1 MKLVRYNPLN
11 DFVPS
16 TFGDLLENVLQSP
29 NNNDFYPAVDI
40 IKGEKEFTL
49 LLEAPGMEK
58 GDFSIEL
65 EEKSL
70 TISGKRKRP
79 EGVNYTQLESNYG
92 HFKRTFKL
100 NDIIDREKINAA
112 YNNGI
117 LKLTLPVSE
126 DKKVKNVITV
136 K

>member
-29 NNNDFYPAVDI
+29 NNNGFYPAVDI

-58 GDFSIEL
+58 SDFTIDL

-70 TISGKRKRP
+70 TISGERKRP
-79 EGVNYTQLESNYG
+79 EAANYTQLESNHG

-100 NDIIDREKINAA
+100 NDIIDKEKISAA

>member
-11 DFVPS
+11 DFVPG
-16 TFGDLLENVLQSP
+16 TFGDLLENVLQSS
-29 NNNDFYPAVDI
+29 NNNGFYPAVDV

-58 GDFSIEL
+58 SDFNIDL
-65 EEKSL
+65 EEKTL
-70 TISGKRKRP
+70 TISGERKRP

-100 NDIIDREKINAA
+100 NDLINREKITAE

-117 LKLTLPVSE
+117 LKVTLPVTE
-126 DKKVKNVITV
+126 DKKIKNVITV